1 MFIAIK
7 IFIAMVDFTL
17 IRIASSMALH
27 RPVRS
32 GPSPRE
38 TYIALAPGTVA
49 DHEAYL
55 SRDVIKEALDQR
67 SKSRSRWVGNNL
79 GTYTLPVEF
88 TSLFVRAGIQADR
101 QVRTNSRT
109 KNPICVFCNNS
120 LDENQQRAGPIPS
133 CKHYSHGECLDKK
146 GSSEENPCPTCKIEA
161 DIIQQAL
168 NNSGDGGIWDLVV
181 KAYNHPIAKFLNCIN
196 LVFCAHYFNLG
207 GPILRD
213 FFNTPQ

>member
-38 TYIALAPGTVA
+38 TYVALAPGTVA
-49 DHEAYL
+49 DHEVYL

-67 SKSRSRWVGNNL
+67 SKSRSRWVGANL
-79 GTYTLPVEF
+79 GTW
-88 TSLFVRAGIQADR
+88 TSP
-101 QVRTNSRT
+101 
-109 KNPICVFCNNS
+109 NPICVFCNDS
-120 LDENQQRAGPIPS
+120 LDQNQQRAGPIPS

-207 GPILRD
+207 GLILRD

>member
-1 MFIAIK
+1 
-7 IFIAMVDFTL
+7 
-17 IRIASSMALH
+17 MALH

-101 QVRTNSRT
+101 
-109 KNPICVFCNNS
+109 
-120 LDENQQRAGPIPS
+120 QRAGPIPS